1 MNLRLCAL
9 LLSGALLSA
18 CGGTEP
24 PGATGHASAPAAEYE
39 RGPHRGRMLRDGN
52 FALEVTVYET
62 NVEPHYRL
70 YAYLDDRPLPPGE
83 VQARIRIKRLDGEQ
97 TDFQFVPEQD
107 HLKGSATL
115 AEPHSFDVQV
125 QATHAGK
132 RSSWQFASYE
142 GRVSIP
148 TKVAEAAGIKT
159 EVAGPGVIKDNISL
173 MGVIVQDANRHAQ
186 VKARFPGVVR
196 AVNVRQ
202 GDRVRRGQTLVV
214 VEGNDS
220 MRTYPVSAPFDGV
233 VLVRQAS
240 VGEVTGSDA
249 LMEIADLSRVWVEL
263 HAIGKDAARL
273 EPGQAVSIRAA
284 TTDATVQARIDSLL
298 PLATVGQS
306 VVARV
311 SIPNQDGSWR
321 PGMVVSAEVSVAST
335 QAQLTVL
342 ESGLQRFRDFTV
354 VFAQVGDTYEV
365 RMLELGAR
373 DGERVEVLGGLKP
386 GTRYVSQQSFLIK
399 ADIEKSGA
407 SHDH

>member
-24 PGATGHASAPAAEYE
+24 PGATEHASAPAAEYE

-148 TKVAEAAGIKT
+148 AKVAEAAGIKT

>member
-148 TKVAEAAGIKT
+148 AKVAEAAGIKT

-202 GDRVRRGQTLVV
+202 GDRVRRGQTLVL

>member
-24 PGATGHASAPAAEYE
+24 PGATEHASAPAAEYE

-97 TDFQFVPEQD
+97 TDFRFVPEQD

-148 TKVAEAAGIKT
+148 AKVAEAAGIKT

-202 GDRVRRGQTLVV
+202 GDRVRRGQTLVL